1 MSVGTKIKKLRE
13 AKGWSQN
20 TLAEV
25 TGLKRSYISL
35 LEIDAIKSPGAQPI
49 IKLAQAFEVNEDD
62 LFEDAELKVKP
73 TGELDQFVLYLQGK
87 NPSAETIQQLR
98 KIAEAL
104 LPDRAEQPPPAV
116 KEKGQVTSVKAKKKK
131 GE

>member
-1 MSVGTKIKKLRE
+1 MSLGTKIRELRE
-13 AKGWSQN
+13 ARGWSQN

-49 IKLAQAFEVNEDD
+49 IKLAQALEVAENV
-62 LFEDAELKVKP
+62 LFEDAELKIKP
-73 TGELDQFVLYLQGK
+73 TSELYEFFLYLQGK
-87 NPSAETIQQLR
+87 NPSPETIQQLR

-104 LPDRAEQPPPAV
+104 LPDRPERAQHLE
-116 KEKGQVTSVKAKKKK
+116 EKTKKKK
-131 GE
+131 AK